1 MEVFMSKLTVTLV
14 ALAALIIGTVSINAL
29 TPSTAQAQ
37 AANCIDL
44 TKPENITISWP
55 DRKAKPGTVTV
66 KSAQKLPACKDGTI
80 WFSAF
85 SLPTNYDNSGWF
97 GVDPSGKSHPTSYP
111 QKATAHTRIDVKAG
125 AVLAKT
131 VTVAEVNLCKTAAQY
146 DVYYRK
152 DKITD
157 IKTEKGIF
165 EHSGVSWAAGFV
177 AVKETGKKCEPT
189 PEKPTPVVTEPP
201 KVTNPPVV
209 ETPAEVPVQP
219 VAETP
224 AEVTELPQT
233 GIESTGIIAVI
244 AALLT
249 SGVVYLVRRNG

>member
-1 MEVFMSKLTVTLV
+1 MEVFMSKVTVTLV
-14 ALAALIIGTVSINAL
+14 ALAALIIGTISINAI
-29 TPSTAQAQ
+29 TPSTASAQ
-37 AANCIDL
+37 TANCIDIS
-44 TKPENITISWP
+44 KPENIKLTWP

-66 KSAQKLPACKDGTI
+66 KTAKDLPVCKDATL
-80 WFSAF
+80 WYSAF
-85 SLPTNYDNSGWF
+85 TLPTNYDNSGWF

-125 AVLAKT
+125 SKLNKT

-146 DVYYRK
+146 DLYHRK

-165 EHSGVSWAAGFV
+165 EHSGVAWAAGFV

-189 PEKPTPVVTEPP
+189 PETPKPVVTEPP

-209 ETPAEVPVQP
+209 ETPEEVPATP

-224 AEVTELPQT
+224 APVTELPQT

-244 AALLT
+244 AAVLT
-249 SGVVYLVRRNG
+249 SGAVYLFRRNG